1 MPRVPSSLNNGDTAV
16 NRNIDNSQ
24 YDNVKKVADNIEQVV
39 IVSNDLELGDNSK
52 TKIVADNIVKV
63 STTAD
68 NILDINTVAD
78 NINAVQDFATFN
90 DELEVLIPIAPDIH
104 NVSIIS
110 QNVIDVSAITDEVTN
125 VSLISSSVVTT
136 SNSIDKVITVSS
148 SISDVNL
155 LADSI
160 NDINITSEYI
170 TDINTVATNIDEI
183 IIDANNIGHIVTVG
197 TDLNL
202 AGWTSILDAG
212 AITDAIEMEE
222 TGISL
227 IKTVATNI
235 DDVTIVAN
243 NIDNV
248 VMASNNITI
257 MNTIG
262 DNIIDIQNAEENA
275 HIALTKASEAL
286 TSATNALNSETLA
299 HKWAQELEDVPVIG
313 TVGIDDE
320 YSAYHWAKKAE
331 GLAGGTITLD
341 GLSDVNTSGITQGGL
356 IRYDETTGWKAYDFT
371 NNDKLGFDLAGSLI
385 STGEMAW
392 NPDEGTLDIGLNNG
406 SVLQVGQEN
415 NRLVR
420 NATGSTILNGTVV
433 MFDGTVGSS
442 GRVKIKPYTGLKGTE
457 MSIYGVTTQDILSG
471 SDGYITIEGK
481 VRNINTTGSSVGET
495 WLDGQVLYAKP
506 NDSGRLTNIEPTGTE
521 IKIEIATIINAHTNG
536 TLEVR
541 VVPIDRNFS
550 YSRGDS
556 DVRYLPLVGDFNL
569 DLGGI
574 V

>member
-1 MPRVPSSLNNGDTAV
+1 MPRIPSSLNNVDTAV
-16 NRNIDNSQ
+16 DKNINNSQ
-24 YDNVKKVADNIEQVV
+24 YGNVKKVANNIEQVV

-68 NILDINTVAD
+68 NIL
-78 NINAVQDFATFN
+78 
-90 DELEVLIPIAPDIH
+90 
-104 NVSIIS
+104 
-110 QNVIDVSAITDEVTN
+110 
-125 VSLISSSVVTT
+125 
-136 SNSIDKVITVSS
+136 
-148 SISDVNL
+148 
-155 LADSI
+155 
-160 NDINITSEYI
+160 
-170 TDINTVATNIDEI
+170 DINTVATNIDEI

-235 DDVTIVAN
+235 DDV
-243 NIDNV
+243 

-275 HIALTKASEAL
+275 HIALTKASEASN
-286 TSATNALNSETLA
+286 SATNALNSETLA
-299 HKWAQELEDVPVIG
+299 HKWAQELEDVTVIG

-331 GLAGGTITLD
+331 WLVGTITLD
-341 GLSDVNTSGITQGGL
+341 GLFDVNTSGITQGGL

-433 MFDGTVGSS
+433 MFDGTVGNS
-442 GRVKIKPYTGLKGTE
+442 GRVKVKPYTGVKGTE
-457 MSIYGVTTQDILSG
+457 MYIYGITTQDILSG
-471 SDGYITIEGK
+471 SDGYMTIEGK

-506 NDSGRLTNIEPTGTE
+506 NDSGRLTNIEPTDTE